1 MKTTTLSEFHII
13 GISVRT
19 TNVSNKALK
28 DIGELFGNFVSQ
40 NMMGKIPEK
49 ITEDIYCVYTDYES
63 DYNGPYTA
71 IVGCKVN
78 SLDDI
83 PTGFI
88 GKTIPGAKYQVY
100 KSTGKLSISLT
111 RTWEEIWNTD
121 IDRRYSADFDIYGE
135 KAKDY
140 ENAEVETYVSIN

>member
-19 TNVSNKALK
+19 TNVNNKALK
-28 DIGELFGNFVSQ
+28 DIGELFGNFVGQ

-83 PTGFI
+83 PTDFI

>member
-88 GKTIPGAKYQVY
+88 GKTIPDAKYQVY

>member
-1 MKTTTLSEFHII
+1 MKTTTLSAFHII

-19 TNVSNKALK
+19 TNVNNKALK
-28 DIGELFGNFVSQ
+28 DIGELFGNFVNQ

-49 ITEDIYCVYTDYES
+49 VTEDIYCVYTDYES
-63 DYNGPYTA
+63 DFNGPYTA
-71 IVGCKVN
+71 IVGCKVS

-88 GKTIPGAKYQVY
+88 GKTIPDAKYQVY

-111 RTWEEIWNTD
+111 KTWEEIWNTD
-121 IDRRYSADFDIYGE
+121 LDRRYSADFDIYGE
-135 KAKDY
+135 RAKDY
-140 ENAEVETYVSIN
+140 ENAEVDTYVSIN

>member
-1 MKTTTLSEFHII
+1 MKIVTLSEFHII

-19 TNVSNKALK
+19 TNVNNKALK
-28 DIGELFGNFVSQ
+28 DIGELFGNFVGQ

-63 DYNGPYTA
+63 NYNGPYTA

>member
-1 MKTTTLSEFHII
+1 MKTTTLSAFHII

-19 TNVSNKALK
+19 TNVNNKALK

-49 ITEDIYCVYTDYES
+49 VTEDIYCVYTDYES
-63 DYNGPYTA
+63 DFNGPYTA
-71 IVGCKVN
+71 IVGCKVS

-88 GKTIPGAKYQVY
+88 GKTIPDAKYQVY
-100 KSTGKLSISLT
+100 KSTGKLSVSLT
-111 RTWEEIWNTD
+111 KTWEEIWNTD
-121 IDRRYSADFDIYGE
+121 LDRRYSADFDIYGD
-135 KAKDY
+135 KAKDF
-140 ENAEVETYVSIN
+140 ENDEVDTYVAIN

>member
-1 MKTTTLSEFHII
+1 MKTVTLSEFHII

-19 TNVSNKALK
+19 TNVNNKALK
-28 DIGELFGNFVSQ
+28 DIGELFGNFVGQ
-40 NMMGKIPEK
+40 NMMGQIPEK

-83 PTGFI
+83 PTDFI